1 MNEYVNKGITGLQ
14 NLGNTCFINSAIQ
27 CLFNTQEL
35 NIFMDIVFC
44 PGNLVDMPLFTPVKN
59 KTE

>member
-27 CLFNTQEL
+27 CLFNVQEL
-35 NIFMDIVFC
+35 NLFMDKFEIKKLNNK
-44 PGNLVDMPLFTPVKN
+44 PDSILLIEWDNL
-59 KTE
+59 